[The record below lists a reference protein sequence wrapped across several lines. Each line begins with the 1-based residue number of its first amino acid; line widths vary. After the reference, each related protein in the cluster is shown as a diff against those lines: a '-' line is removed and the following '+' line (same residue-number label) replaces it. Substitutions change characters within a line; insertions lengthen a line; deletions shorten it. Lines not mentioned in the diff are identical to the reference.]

1 MYACASADYQAVVI
15 GSPAIVLAVAQ
26 DGAGIIREIA
36 PVLRP
41 QPTGAG
47 SLYPTLLT
55 LGQDWPAAPALDT
68 RSHSASNWI
77 FPILRALRLLAV
89 SATLRCVQA
98 WRVVA
103 PSVCSISGKV

>member
-1 MYACASADYQAVVI
+1 MYACASADYQAAVI
-15 GSPAIVLAVAQ
+15 GSPAIVLEVAQ
-26 DGAGIIREIA
+26 DGAGISREIA

-41 QPTGAG
+41 QPTSAG

-68 RSHSASNWI
+68 RSHSASNWK
-77 FPILRALRLLAV
+77 FPNRLALRLLGV

-98 WRVVA
+98 WRGGA
-103 PSVCSISGKV
+103 RSVCSISGKV